1 MNHGWSIPSRPPS
14 VQQEREVSCEV
25 SNQKPISTA
34 VLRVAAYSF
43 KELRLWIML
52 RKSEK
57 KALSSLFLLCIGAP
71 LALDRFYETGP
82 ADGLLGILGFVVSL
96 VTVVGL
102 AIWAV
107 LVFSKMFRL
116 LKDFSREGE

>member
-1 MNHGWSIPSRPPS
+1 
-14 VQQEREVSCEV
+14 
-25 SNQKPISTA
+25 
-34 VLRVAAYSF
+34 
-43 KELRLWIML
+43 ML

-71 LALDRFYETGP
+71 LALDRFYEAGP
-82 ADGLLGILGFVVSL
+82 AEGLLGILGFIVSL

-102 AIWAV
+102 AVWAV
-107 LVFSKMFRL
+107 FVFSKMFRL

>member
-1 MNHGWSIPSRPPS
+1 
-14 VQQEREVSCEV
+14 
-25 SNQKPISTA
+25 
-34 VLRVAAYSF
+34 
-43 KELRLWIML
+43 ML

-82 ADGLLGILGFVVSL
+82 GDGVLGILGFIISL

-102 AIWAV
+102 IVWGI
-107 LVFSKMFRL
+107 LVFAKMFRL
-116 LKDFSREGE
+116 LKDFSSEGE